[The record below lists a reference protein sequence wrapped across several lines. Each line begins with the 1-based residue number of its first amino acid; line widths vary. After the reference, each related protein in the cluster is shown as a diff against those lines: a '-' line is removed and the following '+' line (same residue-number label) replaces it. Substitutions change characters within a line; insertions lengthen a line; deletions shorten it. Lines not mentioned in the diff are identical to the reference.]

1 VPAARIAGEKPP
13 AMTQNTDAA
22 DRSTHPPVATISRE
36 QLQEKLAR
44 GDRFK
49 LVMAISAW
57 AFRAK
62 HIPGSLHFDKPA
74 DMFAALGQD
83 EEIVVYCSDVDCRA
97 SINAVRALQKHGY
110 TRVRHYVGGLID
122 WEGAGL
128 PLEGDWA
135 APLKE

>member
-1 VPAARIAGEKPP
+1 
-13 AMTQNTDAA
+13 MNQHTDAA
-22 DRSTHPPVATISRE
+22 PGPRPPVVDVSRQ

-62 HIPGSLHFDKPA
+62 HIPGSLHFDKA
-74 DMFAALGQD
+74 AEMFAALGKD
-83 EEIVVYCSDVDCRA
+83 EDIVVYCSNLDCRA
-97 SINAVRALQKHGY
+97 STAAIRALQDHGY
-110 TRVRHYVGGLID
+110 THVGHYVGGLID
-122 WEGAGL
+122 WEEAGL

-135 APLKE
+135 TPAKP